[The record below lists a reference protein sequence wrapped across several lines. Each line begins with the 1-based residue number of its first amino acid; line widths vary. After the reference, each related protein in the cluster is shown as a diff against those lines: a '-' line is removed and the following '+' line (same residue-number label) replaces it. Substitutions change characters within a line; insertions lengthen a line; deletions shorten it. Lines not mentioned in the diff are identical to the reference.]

1 MRQCKRLLKPLFGW
15 RFVTFTLII
24 DQMIDFQNKIW
35 IVDSFY
41 PIISHSPCLCS
52 CLPWLC
58 HAHCGELVK
67 FALWTLLLPALA
79 AVLYPHWIGCV
90 RLICD
95 GEVGGF
101 SALILSRSPERTLQN
116 KTALIHNGARQN
128 GRSGPF
134 RLQAIISY
142 VRSFIVEKNH
152 AGVPRERH
160 QSSRGWAGWGREGKW
175 P

>member
-1 MRQCKRLLKPLFGW
+1 M
-15 RFVTFTLII
+15 
-24 DQMIDFQNKIW
+24 
-35 IVDSFY
+35 
-41 PIISHSPCLCS
+41 ISHSPCLCS

-58 HAHCGELVK
+58 HVHCGEMVK

-101 SALILSRSPERTLQN
+101 SALILSRSPERTLRN

-142 VRSFIVEKNH
+142 VRRFIVEKNH
-152 AGVPRERH
+152 AQV
-160 QSSRGWAGWGREGKW
+160 SRVRGTNPPEAELDGDGKANGRSRSCWRWAELACQDFTAS
-175 P
+175 